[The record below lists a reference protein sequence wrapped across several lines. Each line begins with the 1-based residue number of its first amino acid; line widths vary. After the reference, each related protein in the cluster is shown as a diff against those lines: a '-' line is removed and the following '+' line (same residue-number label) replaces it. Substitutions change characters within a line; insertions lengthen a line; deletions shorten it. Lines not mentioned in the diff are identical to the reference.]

1 MQLLQ
6 LSLLL
11 CIVWF
16 LPNTQQV
23 MSTYK
28 PCLYL
33 TPTQPTR
40 LQWRPTLL
48 AGIASGAIGAY
59 LVLLAI
65 QGKAGEFIYFQ
76 F

>member
-1 MQLLQ
+1 
-6 LSLLL
+6 
-11 CIVWF
+11 
-16 LPNTQQV
+16 